1 MTETEAYPSGRLLAL
16 RRCSFPKNQ
25 NNFQKLKRTKRSS
38 LFCRIVGDEKGR
50 FVIMARQSDQIGRN
64 FPHLGFFL
72 KAKVFLGNKVASRRL
87 IFWASFSQ
95 QFCVNFHLHKTVS
108 NHSFC
113 RYFEVS
119 KVV

>member
-1 MTETEAYPSGRLLAL
+1 MLSEDVR
-16 RRCSFPKNQ
+16 FPKIRITSKNIRGQ
-25 NNFQKLKRTKRSS
+25 NTLAYFVASWATN
-38 LFCRIVGDEKGR
+38 KGR